1 MTAGLSGLS
10 GRLRRQ
16 CVRRGD
22 RGDGL
27 PGNGD
32 IALSNALGRY
42 YIAAANDDIEHA
54 PSQDLHGFTGSP
66 SAGATHERAEAGSVE
81 ALVHANP
88 IGR

>member
-42 YIAAANDDIEHA
+42 YIAAANDDMEHA
-54 PSQDLHGFTGSP
+54 PSDRDNRTYDRTVAIMYSIWHADYDNGSTRSTLP
-66 SAGATHERAEAGSVE
+66 
-81 ALVHANP
+81 
-88 IGR
+88 